1 MCYYKT
7 MNNTEQNPLETYI
20 KNIIYFDA
28 KENEWKDG
36 SNAYGILESF
46 LAIRSSQK
54 QDYNV
59 KSYEV
64 IEKSGFMAVAWH
76 IGGAT
81 GGNCWGNEAEKYIVE
96 HPTPLE
102 FTLMEKVLED
112 VCPNLTYKQYKQIV
126 SQLDIKEDT
135 TGNYEY
141 YGNRTEY
148 FVRYFPV
155 KNLVQAIEKLDT
167 AVDYEFIKNMNETF
181 EKKKIEAKNPTRK
194 LKV

>member
-1 MCYYKT
+1 
-7 MNNTEQNPLETYI
+7 MNNLEQNPLETYI

-28 KENEWKDG
+28 KENEWNDG
-36 SNAYGILESF
+36 SNAYGILERF
-46 LAIRSSQK
+46 LGSRSSQRE
-54 QDYNV
+54 DSNV

-64 IEKSGFMAVAWH
+64 IEKSGFMGISWH

-81 GGNCWGNEAEKYIVE
+81 GGNCWGNEAEKYTVE

-102 FTLMEKVLED
+102 FTLMEKILED

-126 SQLDIKEDT
+126 SELDIKEDT

-141 YGNRTEY
+141 YGNNTEY

-167 AVDYEFIKNMNETF
+167 VIDNEFIKNMNETF
-181 EKKKIEAKNPTRK
+181 EKKKIESKNPVRK
-194 LKV
+194 PKV